1 MTFYQVYGQPDNSN
15 VPDFMKVRHTFE
27 RYLPGLVDQF
37 KQELR
42 MVPNALCIVAPDG
55 TLVPAS
61 FFEQLKRQGQHFKAR
76 TEKDPAGVA
85 ALVSKFYQRIG
96 EEISPDYP
104 DYSAKARAA
113 IAELVPKTKAA
124 LTIEDAA
131 KTIGVTLE
139 QRFR

>member
-1 MTFYQVYGQPDNSN
+1 MTFYPVDGQPDKSD
-15 VPDFMKVRHTFE
+15 VPDYLKVGQTFA
-27 RYLPGLVDQF
+27 RYLPSLVDQF
-37 KQELR
+37 EQELR

-55 TLVPAS
+55 TLVPAKL
-61 FFEQLKRQGQHFKAR
+61 FDQLPKQGQHFKAR
-76 TEKDPAGVA
+76 MEKDPAGVA

-113 IAELVPKTKAA
+113 IDELVPKTKAA